1 MIYPLNFEQKTGFD
15 RIRDMVSIQCFTE
28 LGRRKVAEAAFSS
41 DWEMVEQSLSQTH
54 EMHTILQMESGFP
67 DAGYVDVSDT
77 LQKLHIEGAHIEVT
91 ELAALAQA
99 LDTVKSIVTF
109 FKKDRSGASF
119 ARAYPYLQA
128 LAAGVTVYPEIS
140 RRIGTIIDKHG
151 AVRDNA
157 SPELQQVRHAIRD
170 KESQVVR
177 RMNAIMRH
185 AQTEGIADNDAT
197 VAIRDGRMVI
207 PVSAANKRK
216 LKGLI
221 YDESA
226 TGKTVFIEPIETV
239 ELNNEIKELHYAEQR
254 EIIKILRAFTDFLRP
269 YLPDVKHAAGFLGEI
284 DFIRAKAVTAI
295 GMAAV
300 KPLLSR
306 APHIDLQDARHPLL
320 EQALKKDGKSIVPL
334 DLQLTADRHILL
346 ISGPNA
352 GGKSVC
358 LKTVGLLQYML
369 QCGFLIPASENSEM
383 GLFDRIFIDI
393 GDEQS
398 IENDLST
405 YSSHLLN
412 MKYFLRHADART
424 LVLIDEFG
432 TGTEPAAGGAIAE
445 AVLIRL
451 LERRAF
457 GVITTHYTNLKYY
470 AAGAPGIVN
479 GAMLFDVHH
488 IQPMFRL
495 ETGTP
500 GNSFAFELARKT
512 GLPEDV
518 VRLAETKVGED
529 YVNIEQQLRSIA
541 RDKRYWEEKRIKI
554 KIADKRLEDVTAK
567 YEAELTE
574 IQTLR
579 KTIIKEAKDEARQIL
594 DDANKRIERTVC
606 EIKEAQAEKERTK
619 AARQQV
625 ELLKNEMAREAQAEI
640 DARIARKIEQLKQ
653 RQERRAQR
661 TPADAAQTAEPTTD
675 RRPPA
680 VGDSV
685 RLKGQAGV
693 GEITALDGAKAAVVF
708 GHMRVNVH
716 IDKLEKI

>member
-15 RIRDMVSIQCFTE
+15 RIRDIVSIECFTA

-41 DWEMVEQSLSQTH
+41 DMDTVAQSLSETQ
-54 EMHTILQMESGFP
+54 EMYTALQMESGFP
-67 DAGYVDVSDT
+67 DAGYVDVSDS

-99 LDTVKSIVTF
+99 LDTVKSIVAF
-109 FKKDRSGASF
+109 FKKERSGQSP
-119 ARAYPYLQA
+119 YPSLLK

-140 RRIGTIIDKHG
+140 RRISTIIDKHG
-151 AVRDNA
+151 AVRDSA
-157 SPELQQVRHAIRD
+157 SPELQQVRAAIRD

-177 RMNAIMRH
+177 RMTAIMRH
-185 AQTEGIADNDAT
+185 AQTEGITDDDAT
-197 VAIRDGRMVI
+197 VALRDGRMVI
-207 PVSAANKRK
+207 PVPAANKRK

-269 YLPDVKHAAGFLGEI
+269 YLPDVKHAADFLGEI
-284 DFIRAKAVTAI
+284 DFIRAKAVAAA

-306 APHIDLQDARHPLL
+306 VPHIDLRRARHPLL
-320 EQALKKDGKSIVPL
+320 EQALKKDGKNIVPL
-334 DLQLTADRHILL
+334 DLQLTSERHILL

-369 QCGFLIPASENSEM
+369 QCGFLIPVSENSEV
-383 GLFDRIFIDI
+383 GLFDHIFIDI

-412 MKYFLRHADART
+412 MKYFLRHATDRT
-424 LVLIDEFG
+424 LALIDEFG

-445 AVLIRL
+445 AVLIKL
-451 LERRAF
+451 LERRTF

-470 AAGAPGIVN
+470 AANAPGIVN

-495 ETGTP
+495 ETGMP

-518 VRLAETKVGED
+518 VRLAESKVGED
-529 YVNIEQQLRSIA
+529 YVNIEQKLRSIT
-541 RDKRYWEEKRIKI
+541 RDKQYWEEKRAKI
-554 KIADKRLEDVTAK
+554 KVTDKRLEDITAK
-567 YEAELTE
+567 YEAELTD
-574 IQTLR
+574 IQRRR
-579 KTIIKEAKDEARQIL
+579 KAIINEAKDEAKQIL
-594 DDANKRIERTVC
+594 DDANKRIERTIF

-625 ELLKNEMAREAQAEI
+625 EALKKEMEREAQAET
-640 DARIARKIEQLKQ
+640 DARIARKIEQLK
-653 RQERRAQR
+653 RRRERRAPR
-661 TPADAAQTAEPTTD
+661 TAQTHEPPEDTT
-675 RRPPA
+675 PPT
-680 VGDSV
+680 VGDKV
-685 RLKGQAGV
+685 RLTGQSGV
-693 GEITALDGAKAAVVF
+693 GEITALEGTKAAVVF
-708 GHMRVNVH
+708 GHILVNVH
-716 IDKLEKI
+716 IDKLEKFKY